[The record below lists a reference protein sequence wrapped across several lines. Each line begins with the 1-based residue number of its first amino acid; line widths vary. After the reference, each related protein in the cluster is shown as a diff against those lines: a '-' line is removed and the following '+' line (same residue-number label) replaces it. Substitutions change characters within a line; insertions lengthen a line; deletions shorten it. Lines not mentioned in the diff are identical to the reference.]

1 MSNLPS
7 SFSLF
12 STFTNSRLMQNHQQ
26 MLLAVSILLIVTI
39 PEVFADTYN
48 CPNGCSVVIQQN
60 AQPTITTQTT
70 PATITQSGPTINGI
84 NLKSGTDWLI
94 NQIETFFHNIEGT
107 AIPNNPYVNPTGI
120 QNATTSG
127 FKIVNDLS
135 NAGYDTSQFVT
146 DLINS
151 FKPFHIS
158 FWIVLLISTAITI
171 VIILKAGEGIL
182 RRMAYLG
189 AAVGA
194 ILLIFLFL
202 HIYTN
207 I

>member
-1 MSNLPS
+1 
-7 SFSLF
+7 
-12 STFTNSRLMQNHQQ
+12 
-26 MLLAVSILLIVTI
+26 MLLAVSILLILGI

-48 CPNGCSVVIQQN
+48 CPYGCSVAINQN
-60 AQPTITTQTT
+60 PPPPVSVQTT
-70 PATITQSGPTINGI
+70 PAPSVQTGPTINGI
-84 NLKSGTDWLI
+84 NLKSITDGLI
-94 NQIETFFHNIEGT
+94 NQIQTFFNNIEGT
-107 AIPNNPYVNPTGI
+107 AIPNNPYVNPSGI
-120 QNATTSG
+120 QNATSSG

-171 VIILKAGEGIL
+171 VIILKAGEGII

-189 AAVGA
+189 AIVAV

-202 HIYTN
+202 HIYLN

>member
-12 STFTNSRLMQNHQQ
+12 STFTNSRLMQNHQK
-26 MLLAVSILLIVTI
+26 MLLATSILLITVI
-39 PEVFADTYN
+39 PDAFADTYN
-48 CPNGCSVVIQQN
+48 CPYGCNIAIQQN
-60 AQPTITTQTT
+60 PPPPVSVQTT
-70 PATITQSGPTINGI
+70 PSPSEQSGPTVNGVNI
-84 NLKSGTDWLI
+84 KTGTDWLL

-107 AIPNNPYVNPTGI
+107 AIPNNPYVNPTGV
-120 QNATTSG
+120 QNATSSG

-158 FWIVLLISTAITI
+158 FWIVLLISTVITI
-171 VIILKAGEGIL
+171 AIIVKTGEGIIK
-182 RRMAYLG
+182 RMAYLG
-189 AAVGA
+189 AIVGA

-202 HIYTN
+202 HIYMN